1 MYATDVPFKNQ
12 EDTSIAQ
19 NDRLLTDNSKSLFE
33 SNKENINYVPTTPI
47 GSESTATDTSKNNE
61 SSEEPIIGRKYNWT
75 PGERQQIVAGM
86 IGPTANLIRS
96 SASAERVMP
105 KYNKY
110 RYDTYNQ
117 LAQNVVT
124 PENNQLR
131 SAYTAMDRSLRNG
144 SVNNAANTANR
155 IAAFNSMKGQIG
167 MAERDAMLK
176 NQQLAN
182 NAAENKYAIGAAEA
196 QAEEAARMETNKNVV
211 NKFNLMGAGMEQ
223 VGNLAGKVGEMMVK
237 QENQNFEWGVMGKY
251 IYKEFGL
258 AGLQAVRSGQVS
270 MEDLITYKG
279 DLNAAKQAKLQREAQ
294 AKRDSANKAEKEL
307 EEEQKRIEGDD
318 TGRGG
323 TLTTTTQTQ

>member
-1 MYATDVPFKNQ
+1 
-12 EDTSIAQ
+12 
-19 NDRLLTDNSKSLFE
+19 
-33 SNKENINYVPTTPI
+33 
-47 GSESTATDTSKNNE
+47 
-61 SSEEPIIGRKYNWT
+61 
-75 PGERQQIVAGM
+75 M

-155 IAAFNSMKGQIG
+155 IAAFNSMKSQIG

-196 QAEEAARMETNKNVV
+196 QAEEAARMETNRNVV
-211 NKFNLMGAGMEQ
+211 NKFNMMGAGMEQ
-223 VGNLAGKVGEMMVK
+223 VGKLAGKVGEMMVK

-294 AKRDSANKAEKEL
+294 AKRDAANKAEKEL